1 MSEWIPVCQAA
12 DLLEGGLAVPF
23 DVVYAGQTCRAFA
36 VRHEGQ
42 VQAYLNTLTSAL
54 HLPEGWQAALPTEA
68 QWEHAYLNRCTH
80 VAMELDFQPDR
91 FFDTS
96 GQWLMCATH
105 GATYSP
111 ATGACTGGP
120 CRGGLVKITLA
131 EQGGVVHWHTEYNL
145 KPFEF

>member
-1 MSEWIPVCQAA
+1 MSEWIPLCKAV
-12 DLLEGGLAVPF
+12 DLTEGGLAVPF

-42 VQAYLNTLTSAL
+42 VQAYLN
-54 HLPEGWQAALPTEA
+54 
-68 QWEHAYLNRCTH
+68 RCTH

-91 FFDTS
+91 FFDTT

-111 ATGACTGGP
+111 ATGECTGGP